1 MTSFLTLLADD
12 PTLRLIQGGL
22 LLLGIFI
29 IFLLFFAL
37 RDILLR
43 THSFLYQIV
52 CILLVA
58 LLPGV
63 GFLVYLLIR
72 PARTLKQRETDSAV
86 KKTAAL
92 LEQVFAV
99 EDPTSL
105 DDELRGARGT
115 EGTHST
121 GSGQAEGTEGTEEED
136 EALEELEE
144 LSIDEADDADKEDFP
159 PR

>member
-12 PTLRLIQGGL
+12 PTLRFIQIGL
-22 LLLGIFI
+22 LLIGIFI
-29 IFLLFFAL
+29 VFLLLFAT

-43 THSFLYQIV
+43 TRSFLYQIV

-72 PARTLKQRETDSAV
+72 PERTLKQRETDLRMTKMAE
-86 KKTAAL
+86 L
-92 LEQVFAV
+92 LEQVFAI
-99 EDPTSL
+99 E
-105 DDELRGARGT
+105 EGT
-115 EGTHST
+115 EGTN
-121 GSGQAEGTEGTEEED
+121 GTEGTEEIDD

-144 LSIDEADDADKEDFP
+144 LSDDQQDDEESSEVLPK
-159 PR
+159 